1 MYPVR
6 LRASIS
12 EAKVFGSN
20 WYVSILCVPS
30 APDFAKSAI
39 DTETDKKA
47 GDLDDWGFAMMKI
60 LQNQFLTRLAMI
72 KLVV

>member
-12 EAKVFGSN
+12 EAKIFGSN
-20 WYVSILCVPS
+20 WYVSILGFTN

-39 DTETDKKA
+39 DIETDKKS
-47 GDLDDWGFAMMKI
+47 GDLDDWGFVIDEDTNA
-60 LQNQFLTRLAMI
+60 F
-72 KLVV
+72 KLMNGL